1 MRLSKVKI
9 GIKNDGA
16 IQIKAVDEAG
26 FSIDLVVDD
35 NIEEFSIDDSKLV
48 FSLKGKKPFEIFFSD
63 LNTNGVV
70 LPLEDMIKFSKA
82 TDLQLRQ
89 GKEYKVFYFLRDYAA
104 AQFAHR
110 HMGKEINLEELKS
123 KYLNEVIE

>member
-26 FSIDLVVDD
+26 FSIDLLVDD

-48 FSLKGKKPFEIFFSD
+48 FSLKGKKTFEIYFSD
-63 LNTNGVV
+63 LNTKGVV
-70 LPLEDMIKFSKA
+70 NS
-82 TDLQLRQ
+82 
-89 GKEYKVFYFLRDYAA
+89 Y
-104 AQFAHR
+104 
-110 HMGKEINLEELKS
+110 
-123 KYLNEVIE
+123 